1 MVDKD
6 LLFAKIN
13 NIQNCLQRIEKTSHL
28 PHRDLLQNMDI
39 QDIVVLNLQRAV
51 QSVIDMAAHVVASE
65 NLGIPSSQKEFF
77 LILEKNKIITHSL
90 SQAMQKMVGFRN
102 IAVHDYS
109 TIDPHILIS
118 ILETHLGELENF
130 YSSIISHF
138 NVIEQG

>member
-13 NIQNCLQRIEKTSHL
+13 NVQNSLERIKKTSHQ
-28 PHRDLLQNMDI
+28 PHHDLLEDLDV

-51 QSVIDMAAHVVASE
+51 QSVIDIAAHVVASE
-65 NLGIPSSQKEFF
+65 NLGIPTSQKDLF
-77 LILEKNKIITHSL
+77 LILEKNRMVTHHL

-109 TIDPHILIS
+109 TIDPHILVS
-118 ILETHLGELENF
+118 ILEKHLGELENF
-130 YSSIISHF
+130 YSGIILYF
-138 NVIEQG
+138 KVME